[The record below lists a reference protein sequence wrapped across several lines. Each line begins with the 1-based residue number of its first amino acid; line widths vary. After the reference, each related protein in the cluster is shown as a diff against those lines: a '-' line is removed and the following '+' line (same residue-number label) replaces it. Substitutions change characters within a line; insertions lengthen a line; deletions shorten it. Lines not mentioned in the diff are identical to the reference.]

1 MNRYVAEQV
10 LRHVW
15 EGGQD
20 AVAPAR
26 LAALGELLSSHMQRR
41 GRTMANPATDTVKQH
56 LRANTDEALS
66 AGAFGV
72 PTCVVDG
79 KLFWGLDGLPMLQA
93 YLASDAWFDSPAWS
107 SVATVPVGVSRSA

>member
-1 MNRYVAEQV
+1 VNRYVAEQV